1 MLLKLRVTLAL
12 LFLFSLSKSFSQ
24 DQSADT
30 TLVKTF
36 EVYGFAMT
44 DLGYNTKQINPA
56 WSDALRVTKLPT
68 YKNQYAPDGTFYG
81 SVRQTRF
88 GVRGWTQTPLGP
100 LKGVFEFDMFGV
112 GADEGQT
119 TMRPRQLYGE
129 LGRIL
134 VGQTNTPFMDG
145 DIFPNTVEYW
155 GPTGIVFFRN
165 IQLRLA
171 VMTGEN
177 ELFVALERPGASAD
191 AGTEAGRIELDS
203 VVPKLEL
210 PDVSAHFK
218 KSGPWG
224 HIQIAGM
231 LRDIKYKDIHE
242 SGGYDLSGSVL
253 GWGLHLS
260 TVLNLGA
267 MNVFRGSIIHGEGV
281 ENYMNDAPYD
291 VGIIA
296 DSGNAQQP
304 LKGKALPVTG
314 WSAYLEHTWSP
325 VWQTVLGY
333 SATHIENT
341 QLGSATAYKDGTYAT
356 ITMVATPVKN
366 FMAAVEVE
374 YGKRANF
381 GNDYTSDAVKIQVS
395 FKYSFSQSFYSR
407 KK

>member
-1 MLLKLRVTLAL
+1 MNLKLRATLAL

-24 DQSADT
+24 DQSGDT
-30 TLVKTF
+30 SLVKTF
-36 EVYGFAMT
+36 EVYGFAMA

-56 WSDALRVTKLPT
+56 WFDALRVTKLPT
-68 YKNQYAPDGTFYG
+68 YKNQFAPDGTFYG

-88 GVRGWTQTPLGP
+88 GVQGWTPTPIGNLR
-100 LKGVFEFDMFGV
+100 GVFEFDMFGV
-112 GADEGQT
+112 GVDEGQT

-129 LGRIL
+129 LGRLL

-145 DIFPNTVEYW
+145 DVFPNTVEYW
-155 GPTGIVFFRN
+155 GPTGMVFFRN

-171 VMTGEN
+171 VMQGEN

-231 LRDIKYKDIHE
+231 LRDIKWQDIHE
-242 SGGYDLSGSVL
+242 SGGYDLSGSVI

-260 TVLNLGA
+260 TVLNLGK

-296 DSGNAQQP
+296 DSGNTQQP

-314 WSAYLEHTWSP
+314 WLAYLEHRWSP
-325 VWQTVLGY
+325 VWQTVIGY

-341 QLGSATAYKDGTYAT
+341 QLGSTTAYKDGEYAT

-381 GNDYTSDAVKIQVS
+381 GNDYTSDAVKVQVS